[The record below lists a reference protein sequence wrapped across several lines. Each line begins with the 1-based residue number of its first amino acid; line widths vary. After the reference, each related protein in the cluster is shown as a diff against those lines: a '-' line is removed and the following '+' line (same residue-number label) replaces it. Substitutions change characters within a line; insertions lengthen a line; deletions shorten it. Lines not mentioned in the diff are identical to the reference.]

1 MQVVLYLSA
10 WHGIAVGIY
19 CCCVVCMYITS
30 DDVIMIVSE
39 EFCHCCTYVAI
50 YPVLLFADIKY
61 INYL

>member
-10 WHGIAVGIY
+10 WHGIAVDIY

-39 EFCHCCTYVAI
+39 EFCHCCTFAAI
-50 YPVLLFADIKY
+50 YPVIVCRH
-61 INYL
+61 